1 MINTEHWEIERWN
14 VEPWNFRVILR
25 SADDVRLILQ
35 EVGASIFVLQWNHQ
49 DKSNNLLEY

>member
-1 MINTEHWEIERWN
+1 MINTEHWEIEHWN
-14 VEPWNFRVILR
+14 VEPWNFRVILH
-25 SADDVRLILQ
+25 SADDTRLILQ